1 MNNMLT
7 FIMVLSIIICIVVV
21 AVTALV
27 TSKAYS
33 FKHTV
38 DPVNDQH
45 KHKGNNQSSN
55 R

>member
-1 MNNMLT
+1 MFT
-7 FIMVLSIIICIVVV
+7 FIMVLSILICIIVV

-38 DPVNDQH
+38 DPVDKKTYGNDI
-45 KHKGNNQSSN
+45 NSN
-55 R
+55 INR

>member
-1 MNNMLT
+1 MLT
-7 FIMVLSIIICIVVV
+7 FIMVLSIIICIVVI

-38 DPVNDQH
+38 DPVSDQH
-45 KHKGNNQSSN
+45 NQKENNQSIN

>member
-1 MNNMLT
+1 MLT
-7 FIMVLSIIICIVVV
+7 FIMVLSILICIIVV

-33 FKHTV
+33 FKHTI
-38 DPVNDQH
+38 DPVEKIEIDNETH
-45 KHKGNNQSSN
+45 SN